1 MKGRVKL
8 HLPIPFK
15 FMIIKVREYR
25 YQERSRQSSN
35 QSVEDRVN
43 QDQSINQTEYE
54 LNPYFE
60 RYILTRAKG
69 FPASEG
75 YDQGLD
81 VHPSAESDREVNH
94 DQSFSVQR
102 EPRGSADHE
111 GVTEFRNPAEPG
123 QRVRKQNREL
133 EMERG
138 ISDHEVEDAGLTKI
152 PSPVYPR
159 SSSMERRLSPDYSR
173 TSSQER
179 RLSPVTGRSTSQEQ
193 RLSHDLFLGKP
204 RGPRRLTREEII
216 HKYCEGDVSL

>member
-1 MKGRVKL
+1 M
-8 HLPIPFK
+8 
-15 FMIIKVREYR
+15 
-25 YQERSRQSSN
+25 
-35 QSVEDRVN
+35 EDRVN

-60 RYILTRAKG
+60 RYILTRAGG
-69 FPASEG
+69 FQASEG
-75 YDQGLD
+75 HDQCLE
-81 VHPSAESDREVNH
+81 VHPEANH
-94 DQSFSVQR
+94 DQSFSAQR

-111 GVTEFRNPAEPG
+111 GVTEFRNPVEPG
-123 QRVRKQNREL
+123 HRVRKQNREL

-138 ISDHEVEDAGLTKI
+138 ISDLEVEDVGLAQI

-159 SSSMERRLSPDYSR
+159 SSSMERRLSPNYSR

-179 RLSPVTGRSTSQEQ
+179 RLSPVTTRSSSQERRLSPVIARSSSQ
-193 RLSHDLFLGKP
+193 ERRLSHDLFLGKP